1 MEIDIRI
8 VTEHMDNVIQKKIRS
23 DYQMDIAYATIY
35 RPGLPVRKDTLYIME
50 RVKDFENVLNQE
62 ASHFLIIGK
71 LSKKVLNKTH
81 HDVVC
86 LESGE
91 PAVLLNMV
99 MDVIWRYRSWEE
111 QMNQILIR
119 GGSIN
124 ELCQVSVP
132 YFENTMVIQNR
143 DFELYGVGENQEI
156 TYPYKYREG
165 ISQYLST
172 DIVMQGICQADM
184 IFSRKGPFIY
194 DYVPGYPSLL
204 YNIFQE
210 NQYSVQICVD
220 AVNRPFNE
228 ADFSKIVILGKYMEK
243 AILYHRESGFEE
255 GVSIANYF
263 LEYMI
268 HGSESEAYVN
278 DAIKHLG
285 WDNKK
290 HYYIC
295 AIEIT
300 GTEKRNIGSGYISY
314 FIAHHVADSIN
325 FRIDDWICLI
335 CSYDSGQDKE
345 NQIKSINQMQEIFE
359 FKTGV
364 SDMFDNIRDMREY
377 FVQAKEILRLNH
389 GGIVDD
395 KIVFYSEKR
404 LKYILQ
410 FGTKNLPDKVLFQR
424 TVQPL
429 IEYDNLHHQE
439 LFNDFNEYIMS
450 DCNLTETALNLDVNR
465 NTLKYRIKLIRK
477 LLNFDSSD
485 NEELL
490 YYKLILQYYKLKE
503 SYYNF
508 EYK

>member
-8 VTEHMDNVIQKKIRS
+8 VTEYMDNIIQKKIKN

-35 RPGLPVRKDTLYIME
+35 RPKLPVRKDTLYIME
-50 RVKDFENVLNQE
+50 HTKDFEKVLNE
-62 ASHFLIIGK
+62 EVSHFLIIGR

-86 LESGE
+86 LESGN
-91 PAVLLNMV
+91 PAELLNKV
-99 MDVIWRYRSWEE
+99 MQIIWRYQIWEQ
-111 QMNQILIR
+111 QMNQILVR

-172 DIVMQGICQADM
+172 DIVMQGICQADL

-204 YNIFQE
+204 YNIFQK

-220 AVNRPFNE
+220 AVNRPFND
-228 ADFSKIVILGKYMEK
+228 ADFSKIVILGKYIEK
-243 AILYHRESGFEE
+243 AILYHRESGDED

-263 LEYMI
+263 LEYMV
-268 HGSESEAYVN
+268 HGSESERYIDN
-278 DAIKHLG
+278 AIRQLG

-290 HYYIC
+290 YFYIC

-335 CSYDSGQDKE
+335 CSYDSESDRE
-345 NQIKSINQMQEIFE
+345 HQIKSIWQMQKIFE
-359 FKTGV
+359 FKAGI
-364 SDMFDNIRDMREY
+364 SDRFDNIHDMRDF
-377 FVQAKEILRLNH
+377 FVQAKEIFRLNQS
-389 GGIVDD
+389 GIVED

-404 LKYILQ
+404 LQYLLRY
-410 FGTKNLPDKVLFQR
+410 GTKNLPDKVLFQR

-429 IEYDNLHHQE
+429 IE
-439 LFNDFNEYIMS
+439 
-450 DCNLTETALNLDVNR
+450 
-465 NTLKYRIKLIRK
+465 
-477 LLNFDSSD
+477 
-485 NEELL
+485 
-490 YYKLILQYYKLKE
+490 
-503 SYYNF
+503 
-508 EYK
+508 